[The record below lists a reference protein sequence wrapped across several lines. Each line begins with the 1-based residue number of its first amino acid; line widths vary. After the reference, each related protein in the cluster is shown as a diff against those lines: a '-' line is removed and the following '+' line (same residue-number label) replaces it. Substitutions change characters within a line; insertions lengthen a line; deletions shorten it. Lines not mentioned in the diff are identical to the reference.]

1 MRMARNKS
9 VHKVFIETSVFIRF
23 FTKDDP
29 DKAASVRTL
38 LERIEAGA
46 LKPYT
51 SNIVILEIV
60 FVLSRLY
67 GFARTEVMR
76 AIQTILDLRNL
87 TLVEKTNT
95 PGAFSL
101 WRTGAIKYGDCL
113 IASKVPHGVS
123 LVTYDSDFGKFSG
136 LTARTPKE
144 TT

>member
-1 MRMARNKS
+1 MRTARNKS
-9 VHKVFIETSVFIRF
+9 VRKVFIETSIFIRF

-38 LERIEAGA
+38 LERIEAGS

-67 GFARTEVMR
+67 GFARADVMR

-87 TLVEKTNT
+87 TLIEKTNT
-95 PGAFSL
+95 QGALKL
-101 WRTGAIKYGDCL
+101 WRTHAIKYGDCL
-113 IASKVPHGVS
+113 IASQIPHGISV
-123 LVTYDSDFGKFSG
+123 VTYDSDFAKFSG
-136 LTARTPKE
+136 LAALTPE
-144 TT
+144 EIA